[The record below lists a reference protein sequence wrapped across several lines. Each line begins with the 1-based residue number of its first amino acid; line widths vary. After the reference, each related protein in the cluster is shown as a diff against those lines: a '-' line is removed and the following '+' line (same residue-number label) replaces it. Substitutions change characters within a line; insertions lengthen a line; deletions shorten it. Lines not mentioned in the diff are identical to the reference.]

1 MFLQIVMTITV
12 TAITIFRNGTQD
24 GTQGVPQSVIE
35 VELGKLRLKKHK

>member
-1 MFLQIVMTITV
+1 MTITV
-12 TAITIFRNGTQD
+12 TAITIFRN